1 MPTADVVGTSSENK
15 YGTEYLYYLK
25 HDCDSQYTHTFSNI
39 KITCIYLN
47 YLSLCKI
54 LPLSAIL
61 ITFLLLWIVRI
72 LSTSLHIYFSNLN
85 SH

>member
-54 LPLSAIL
+54 LPLSVIFNY
-61 ITFLLLWIVRI
+61 FLTAMDSEDFINF
-72 LSTSLHIYFSNLN
+72 STYIFF
-85 SH
+85 